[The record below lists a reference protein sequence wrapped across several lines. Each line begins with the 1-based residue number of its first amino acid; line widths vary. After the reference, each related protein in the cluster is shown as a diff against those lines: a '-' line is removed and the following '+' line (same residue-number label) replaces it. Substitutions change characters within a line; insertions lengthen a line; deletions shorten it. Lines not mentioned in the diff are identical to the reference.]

1 MSIWTSLYTGSSGL
15 SAHGDAISIV
25 GDNIANVSTVG
36 FKSSR
41 ASFRDVL
48 GGRGANG
55 HALGAG
61 VRMQGADTQFG
72 QGSFLSTGASLDFA
86 IHGNGFFMVQGQ
98 VDGQAGTY
106 YTRDG
111 RFHLDDEGFVVNSD
125 GLRLQ
130 GYAIDSAG
138 QVQPTTGDLE
148 LGGQSPPL
156 ATTTVDMA
164 ANLDPSSTVLAP
176 WDPTDPD
183 GTSNYSTSVTV
194 YDSLGAPHRVDVYF
208 RNNGANAWEWH
219 AMVDGGELTG
229 GTPGVPTEIADGT
242 LSFTPNGELDVETI
256 NNSSADFVG
265 ATPGQTITFDFGDAI
280 TTDGGT
286 GLTGT
291 TQFSGPFS
299 INSLHQDGYGAGELV
314 DVMVAEDG
322 TVTGMYSNGQS
333 RPVARLALATFQ
345 SEHGL
350 DRAGDQLFSA
360 TVESGEA
367 LIGAAGTGSRG
378 TVYSGMLEGSNV
390 DLGNEL
396 VNLIAFQRAFQ
407 SNARTVSTADEMLA
421 EIANLKR

>member
-1 MSIWTSLYTGSSGL
+1 MSIWSSLYTGSSGL

-36 FKSSR
+36 FKGSR
-41 ASFRDVL
+41 ASFKDVL

-55 HALGAG
+55 SPMGAG
-61 VRMQGADTQFG
+61 VRMGGPDTQFG

-86 IHGNGFFMVQGQ
+86 IHGNGFFMVDGPVNGQ
-98 VDGQAGTY
+98 DGSF

-125 GLRLQ
+125 NLRLQ
-130 GYAIDSAG
+130 GYNIDETG
-138 QVQPTTGDLE
+138 QLQTATGDLE

-156 ATTTVDMA
+156 ATSALDMA
-164 ANLDPSSTVLAP
+164 ANLDASDPVPAP
-176 WDPTDPD
+176 WDPTDPA

-194 YDSLGAPHRVDVYF
+194 YDSLGTSHRVDMYF
-208 RNNGANAWEWH
+208 RNNGGGSWEWH

-242 LSFTPNGELDVETI
+242 LSFTTNGELDVETT
-256 NNSSADFVG
+256 NASSADFVG
-265 ATPGQTITFDFGDAI
+265 AVQGQAIAFDFGDSI

-286 GLTGT
+286 GLAGT
-291 TQFSGPFS
+291 TQFAAPFS
-299 INSLHQDGYGAGELV
+299 INSLEQDGYASGELV
-314 DVMVAEDG
+314 DVLVAEDG
-322 TVTGMYSNGQS
+322 TITGLYSNGQS
-333 RPVARLALATFQ
+333 RPVAQLALANFQ

-350 DRAGDQLFSA
+350 DRAGNQLFSA
-360 TVESGEA
+360 TASSGEA
-367 LIGAAGTGSRG
+367 LVGQAGTGTRG
-378 TVYSGMLEGSNV
+378 AIYSGMLEGSNV
-390 DLGNEL
+390 DLSNEL
-396 VNLIAFQRAFQ
+396 VNLIGYQRAFQ